1 MQPFKHILAA
11 TDLSEPSQKA
21 VRLATQLARNFKASL
36 TVVHVFE
43 YPRALY
49 SPAALYAGDLVEPV
63 LEEVEATMA
72 QTLRSISRDIPQA
85 SAKIRQG
92 VPYEQIL
99 AAAKESGADL
109 IVMGTRGRTGIAH
122 VMLGSVAEKVVRLS
136 RVPVLTVRQPQGGTS
151 HLSAPARAWRAVRHR
166 ASRNSDRWKLRRRAK
181 APDSGVRSP
190 RCTCLRGRPLQTF
203 GLPRPAQQMWR
214 ATRRWR
220 VGSAAL
226 VAECALPSFG
236 PPARGPMRRHRR
248 WPGRAA
254 NPPCTCAHEACCTT
268 LGPSRA
274 AARERARRL
283 TERAQR
289 SIPLPPAW
297 PGFERA
303 HRARGL
309 GLHLVSS

>member
-36 TVVHVFE
+36 TLVHVFE

-136 RVPVLTVRQPQGGTS
+136 PVPVLTVRHPEREVEV
-151 HLSAPARAWRAVRHR
+151 AADEKPREPPRAV
-166 ASRNSDRWKLRRRAK
+166 
-181 APDSGVRSP
+181 
-190 RCTCLRGRPLQTF
+190 
-203 GLPRPAQQMWR
+203 AQ
-214 ATRRWR
+214 
-220 VGSAAL
+220 
-226 VAECALPSFG
+226 
-236 PPARGPMRRHRR
+236 
-248 WPGRAA
+248 
-254 NPPCTCAHEACCTT
+254 
-268 LGPSRA
+268 
-274 AARERARRL
+274 
-283 TERAQR
+283 
-289 SIPLPPAW
+289 
-297 PGFERA
+297 
-303 HRARGL
+303 
-309 GLHLVSS
+309 